1 MKISTVFQG
10 LHFVG
15 QAEGDRRTY
24 YAFQGDGPYIIASP
38 NDRGGLNVNV
48 IEREVPDVL
57 TGRFKGQR
65 VTSRILVKQGRRAD
79 LFGAAFAA
87 LNALYLMVAL
97 GRARKLKKR
106 DGRALIFKIS
116 R

>member
-1 MKISTVFQG
+1 MKISTLFQE

-48 IEREVPDVL
+48 IDHEAPDVV
-57 TGRFKGQR
+57 TRRFKGQR
-65 VTSRILVKQGRRAD
+65 VTSSILVKQGRRAD
-79 LFGAAFAA
+79 LFGAASAA
-87 LNALYLMVAL
+87 LNALYLMVAWACAKVEK
-97 GRARKLKKR
+97 ARWSSPYIQ
-106 DGRALIFKIS
+106 D
-116 R
+116 

>member
-1 MKISTVFQG
+1 MKISTVFQE
-10 LHFVG
+10 LHYVG
-15 QAEGDRRTY
+15 QAEGDRRKY

-38 NDRGGLNVNV
+38 NGRGGLNVNV